1 MAQLLGLSN
10 LLVFSV
16 TTIKSFLKN
25 LGLLKP
31 VEIGDAEPVS
41 TVVAAPAAPAAS
53 APVRPC
59 SSRLTALSEA
69 SKRSKLLGRPGINV
83 LQNG

>member
-41 TVVAAPAAPAAS
+41 TVVAAPAPAS
-53 APVRPC
+53 ASVRPC
-59 SSRLTALSEA
+59 SIALSEA
-69 SKRSKLLGRPGINV
+69 FKRSKLLGPE
-83 LQNG
+83 